1 MERKKAVT
9 TGEDKVMDEETAEN
23 TATVELSDEQVIAM
37 VPKNI
42 RAHHEQGKAHFETG
56 RYQEAQDEFE
66 AILKIAPGNI
76 ETRIWLQR
84 TKDELAKSE
93 ADPETASGGVK
104 PEECVWMKL
113 GVVSHQICTR
123 NHDCITCK
131 FDRMMHEKIT
141 QESITESDTALGTIN
156 NPPDNSGLCHYAA
169 EGIISYRLCTHGFQ
183 CATCE
188 FGQTVEDTIQR
199 RLAEL
204 ASRRDSLAID
214 SQKETQA
221 ITPRRL
227 TYEELLSLNEE
238 LNSYIE
244 QLRSTQRQLVQ
255 TEKMDALGQLSSA
268 IAHEINNPLAGALTY
283 TKLLSKKMERGS
295 FNKDETITSLLKIE
309 EAVTYCSVLVH
320 SLLDFASQTEPV
332 LQPVEVNSII
342 AQVVSMVDH
351 QAQIKGIK
359 VSREEITPLPVIMA
373 DSKQLRQVFVNL
385 AANAIEAMSEGGKL
399 TVSVSLDEDGDIR
412 VSFRDTGCGI
422 APENM
427 DELFTPFFHTKKEVR
442 GVGLGLSVAH
452 GIIERHGGRI
462 EVESEVGKGST
473 FTVYLPV
480 SA

>member
-1 MERKKAVT
+1 MT
-9 TGEDKVMDEETAEN
+9 TGEDEMMDKEAAEK
-23 TATVELSDEQVIAM
+23 AVIGELADEQVIAM
-37 VPKNI
+37 VPGNI
-42 RAHHEQGKAHFETG
+42 RAHREQGKAHFEAG
-56 RYQEAQDEFE
+56 CYKEAREEFE

-84 TKDELAKSE
+84 TKDELAKRESDEE
-93 ADPETASGGVK
+93 APVGEVK
-104 PEECVWMKL
+104 PDECVWMKL
-113 GVVSHQICTR
+113 GVVSHQICT
-123 NHDCITCK
+123 HDYDCVNCK
-131 FDRMMHEKIT
+131 FDQMMQDKIT
-141 QESITESDTALGTIN
+141 QESAVEAGAALETID

-169 EGIISYRLCTHGFQ
+169 EGIVSYRLCTHGFQ
-183 CATCE
+183 CASCE
-188 FGQTVEDTIQR
+188 FGQAVEDTIQR

-204 ASRRDSLAID
+204 ASRRDSLEID
-214 SQKETQA
+214 SPKKTQ
-221 ITPRRL
+221 TVVPKRL

-238 LNSYIE
+238 LSRHIE
-244 QLRSTQRQLVQ
+244 QLRNTQRQLVQ
-255 TEKMDALGQLSSA
+255 TEKIDALGQLSSA

-283 TKLLSKKMERGS
+283 TKLLTKKLERGS
-295 FNKDETITSLLKIE
+295 FNKEETVTSLLKIE

-332 LQPVEVNSII
+332 LQPVQMSSLI

-359 VSREEITPLPVIMA
+359 ISREEITSLPVVMA

-385 AANAIEAMSEGGKL
+385 AANAIEAMPDGGEL
-399 TVSVSLDEDGDIR
+399 TIITSLGEDGNVR

-422 APENM
+422 APENI
-427 DELFTPFFHTKKEVR
+427 DELFTPFFHTKKEVK

-473 FTVYLPV
+473 FTVCLPANV
-480 SA
+480 